1 MFNSTNNTLRNV
13 VDNQT
18 REDKQKSIDLARK
31 ELELDIYNEHT
42 INAGLTI
49 NLPRIN
55 IVLVIDEIINKHDY
69 VLIEINRMS
78 IKELQ
83 ETIENNPSYIVE
95 RIHESYVIDA
105 AIHDALIATT
115 KSTIF
120 HNIEKY
126 IFTSEDKIAK
136 ALYVQY
142 YSQVY
147 EPIIQALNEI
157 SYAYLQFIL
166 LMKSAH

>member
-13 VDNQT
+13 INNQT
-18 REDKQKSIDLARK
+18 REDKQKSIYLARK

-42 INAGLTI
+42 INASLTI
-49 NLPRIN
+49 NFPRIN
-55 IVLVIDEIINKHDY
+55 IALVIDEIVNKHDY

-83 ETIENNPSYIVE
+83 ETIENNPSYIME

-120 HNIEKY
+120 HNIEY
-126 IFTSEDKIAK
+126 IFAFEDKFTK
-136 ALYVQY
+136 ALYEQY
-142 YSQVY
+142 YSQIY

-157 SYAYLQFIL
+157 SYAYLQFVL
-166 LMKSAH
+166 LMKSTH